1 MIWLISSSDS
11 VPVAFT
17 VIDCS
22 MPVAVHNYLFAQ
34 RYGRS
39 PSEIAGMVLI
49 STGMSYVA
57 LPALLWF
64 PKMLKLIHGFCIIS

>member
-1 MIWLISSSDS
+1 
-11 VPVAFT
+11 
-17 VIDCS
+17 

-34 RYGRS
+34 RYDRS

-49 STGMSYVA
+49 STGMSYAA

-64 PKMLKLIHGFCIIS
+64 VL